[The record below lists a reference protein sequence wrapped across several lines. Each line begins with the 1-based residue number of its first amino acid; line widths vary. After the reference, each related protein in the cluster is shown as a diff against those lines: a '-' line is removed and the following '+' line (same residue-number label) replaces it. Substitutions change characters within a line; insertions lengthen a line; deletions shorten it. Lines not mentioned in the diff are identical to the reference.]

1 MAIRALTLGTSGAPE
16 GCLDCDS
23 TLGLNFLWEPQFD
36 SLLDFKVWLAAA
48 GQIFFTLSVGM
59 GTIHCYAAYVK
70 PKDDIALNAMSA
82 GWMNGF
88 VEIVLGASIVI
99 PIAVGYLGLDW
110 VKENAGFSMA
120 FQTMPYLF
128 GKWGVAL
135 GTLAGVMWFGLLFF
149 AGITSSLAMGT
160 PWMGFM
166 QDEFGYS
173 VKKSALTFGLITLV
187 MGLPTVF
194 FFNEGVFD
202 QYDYW
207 GATVGIVIF
216 ALAESILFSWIFG
229 IDRGWDEINSGSDI
243 TLPKI
248 YKPII
253 KYVTPTIL
261 LVIFIGSLVTP
272 KDNDYANAFKNGWEL
287 DEGSIIG
294 RAMNMS
300 RPYNRESFAD
310 HYEAQVD
317 GVVELQQQDGSFAVI
332 VHQTEAPDEVAAMY
346 VFTEEGQ
353 APLVQSG
360 EVGAHL
366 IFISTDFIFDGAA
379 GPYAEEAAAAPLS
392 VYGQSKADA
401 EELVKKASCPWT
413 IARTVL
419 VIGYVPGLSR
429 SNIILWARG
438 ALSRGE
444 RIRVVDDQVRS
455 PTWSMD
461 LAEGCLLI
469 AEKAA
474 TGIYHLS
481 GPDTMSIL
489 ELVQHVAAHG
499 GYDATLIDRV
509 SSDTLGQPAK
519 RPPITGF
526 DISKAQK
533 DLGYSPHSFAE
544 VLDVIPYI

>member
-1 MAIRALTLGTSGAPE
+1 LCLALNTWILSRGLKGGVEKVAKIGMPMLIVFGIFLAIRALTLGASGAPE
-16 GCLDCDS
+16 GCLDCDA

-36 SLLDFKVWLAAA
+36 SLTNFNVWLAAA

-59 GTIHCYAAYVK
+59 GTIHCYAAYVR

-229 IDRGWDEINSGSDI
+229 IDRGWDEINAGSDI

-261 LVIFIGSLVTP
+261 LVIFVMSLITP
-272 KDNDYANAFKNGWEL
+272 KNNDYAGALENGWEL

-294 RAMNMS
+294 RAMNMN

-310 HYEAQVD
+310 HYEAQVN
-317 GVVELQQQDGSFAVI
+317 GVVELQAQEKGFAVI
-332 VHQTEAPDEVAAMY
+332 VHETDAPDEVAAMY
-346 VFTEEGQ
+346 VFTEEDQ
-353 APLVQSG
+353 APLVKNG
-360 EVGAHL
+360 EVITAGQAIASGSFVNDILYIHL
-366 IFISTDFIFDGAA
+366 ARAMLLGLFIFISALVWRASKNQTHAA
-379 GPYAEEAAAAPLS
+379 E
-392 VYGQSKADA
+392 
-401 EELVKKASCPWT
+401 
-413 IARTVL
+413 
-419 VIGYVPGLSR
+419 
-429 SNIILWARG
+429 
-438 ALSRGE
+438 
-444 RIRVVDDQVRS
+444 
-455 PTWSMD
+455 
-461 LAEGCLLI
+461 
-469 AEKAA
+469 
-474 TGIYHLS
+474 
-481 GPDTMSIL
+481 
-489 ELVQHVAAHG
+489 
-499 GYDATLIDRV
+499 
-509 SSDTLGQPAK
+509 
-519 RPPITGF
+519 
-526 DISKAQK
+526 
-533 DLGYSPHSFAE
+533 
-544 VLDVIPYI
+544 